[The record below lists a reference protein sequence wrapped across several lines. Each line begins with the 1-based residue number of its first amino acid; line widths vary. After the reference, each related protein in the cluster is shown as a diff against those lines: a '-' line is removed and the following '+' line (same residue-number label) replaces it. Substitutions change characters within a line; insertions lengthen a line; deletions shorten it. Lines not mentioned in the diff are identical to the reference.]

1 MGKDINDYNLVDNYI
16 TDNEI
21 DKQYKEI
28 NEQLAIVVSK
38 EDILAANLLN
48 LKQKNAFD
56 LILNTIF
63 NNQTGLFFIDG
74 PGGTGKT
81 FLYKTILAAVRSKK
95 IIALAVASSG
105 IAASILPG
113 GRTAHSLFK
122 IPLHLDNYSS
132 CSVSKQSG
140 LSKLL
145 QLTKLII
152 WDEAPMSNK
161 EAIEALNYM
170 LKDINNSTLP
180 FGGKVIV
187 FGGDFR
193 QVLPVVPKGTREQM
207 INASLVKSELWPLFT
222 KITLTDNMR
231 AKQDPLFSNYLLNI
245 GNGTEPTIDGKIQL
259 LSSMILPYEDDDTSL
274 NNLIDFVFPD
284 INNYTENMNTILN
297 RVILT
302 PKNEYVDHINKI
314 LINRFPGN
322 SIKYYSFDE
331 TVDKNEQGVQED
343 FMNSLTPSGF
353 PAHEL
358 TLKLNC
364 PIILLRNINT
374 SEGLCNGTRLICRQF
389 GSNIID
395 AEIVTGD
402 HCGKRIFLPRIPF
415 TPLENEKNI
424 FPFKRTQFP
433 IRLSFAMTIN
443 KVQGQTLDS
452 VGVFLPEPVFSHGQ
466 LYVALSRAKTLSALR
481 VLIRPP
487 SGNEADNNHTLNIVY
502 EEILLLSNTI

>member
-122 IPLHLDNYSS
+122 IALHLDNYSS

-231 AKQDPLFSNYLLNI
+231 AKQDPLFSSYLLNI

-302 PKNEYVDHINKI
+302 PKNEEYK
-314 LINRFPGN
+314 
-322 SIKYYSFDE
+322 K
-331 TVDKNEQGVQED
+331 
-343 FMNSLTPSGF
+343 
-353 PAHEL
+353 
-358 TLKLNC
+358 
-364 PIILLRNINT
+364 T
-374 SEGLCNGTRLICRQF
+374 S
-389 GSNIID
+389 
-395 AEIVTGD
+395 
-402 HCGKRIFLPRIPF
+402 
-415 TPLENEKNI
+415 
-424 FPFKRTQFP
+424 
-433 IRLSFAMTIN
+433 
-443 KVQGQTLDS
+443 
-452 VGVFLPEPVFSHGQ
+452 
-466 LYVALSRAKTLSALR
+466 
-481 VLIRPP
+481 
-487 SGNEADNNHTLNIVY
+487 
-502 EEILLLSNTI
+502 